1 MWPEQPS
8 DKARHSLRQ
17 ALSTLR
23 DLLDDRAANP
33 PLLTIDRDT
42 VCFQRGR
49 DITVDVDAFASA
61 LNDCAVHPHEQREHC
76 SVCCGRLERATA
88 LYRGEFLA
96 GFTATEHGDFDDWVS
111 HWRDRLQQQALDA
124 FATLTDC
131 CELRGSD
138 DQARDAA
145 RRQLAIDPWRESAH
159 RQLMRLHMRGGKRTA
174 ALAHY
179 RYVHQLLYDELGVEP
194 EEETTTLFERIR
206 DATGGEGI
214 VLEQLVRPAA
224 RAHNVP
230 ELVTPLL
237 GREQEMRTAADAL
250 TTGCR
255 LLTLVGPGG
264 IGKTHL
270 AMQLA
275 REHASVFAHGAYY
288 VPLAQVPSTEFVV
301 PAIGEVLNIGQ
312 PGQVDPKRHLL
323 NELTNQEILL
333 VLDNFEHLLDGATL
347 ITEIL
352 NHAPAVNILVTSRE
366 RLNLRDEWA
375 LEIEGLGTPRG
386 DGNGL
391 EDYPAVELFVQ
402 RLRQV
407 RLNDP
412 VDAGEYPIIARICR
426 LVEGMPLAIE
436 LAAAWAPTLPLDQIA
451 REVERSVD
459 FLATSMR
466 DLPERH
472 RSMAAVFNHSWH
484 LLTTAEQQV
493 FRRLS
498 IIRGGFALAAAEQV
512 AGATADVVAAL
523 VSKSFVRRQATGRYD
538 IHELLRQFGER
549 KLDEDPAEA
558 LGTGE
563 RHCEYFLEFI
573 VQRGAMLIGRD
584 QHRVLAEISMEIASV
599 RAAARWATVHGK
611 ARELYRATQGLW
623 LFYAARGWMREGERS
638 FADVVTAFSA
648 GEQPGSS
655 SQRDHT
661 LALGM
666 AYVGQGVCLNRL
678 GSSEDGRDR
687 LQTGIALLRPLDA
700 KRELGLA
707 LNLLASA
714 IRPTGDTGQERALL
728 EESISLF
735 QEMEDS
741 WGCGYSLNDLGMV
754 AHLQG
759 DDKEAVDLCRESLM
773 IFDKLGDLRGRAF
786 AQGNLGVIATELGH
800 LEDAAA
806 KHEESLALR
815 QSMGDEWGSADT
827 LVHLAEVA
835 RLMNRN
841 RHARGLLME
850 SLRIAADG
858 EYQPVILDALIELA
872 TLSIPRGQSALA
884 QEALTAVLAHPAVN
898 HYTHTKA
905 AHVLASMGGPEP
917 RHDALSVTSN
927 AWEAARMVQQLSRR
941 YLAEGAMTGG

>member
-1 MWPEQPS
+1 
-8 DKARHSLRQ
+8 
-17 ALSTLR
+17 
-23 DLLDDRAANP
+23 
-33 PLLTIDRDT
+33 
-42 VCFQRGR
+42 
-49 DITVDVDAFASA
+49 
-61 LNDCAVHPHEQREHC
+61 
-76 SVCCGRLERATA
+76 
-88 LYRGEFLA
+88 
-96 GFTATEHGDFDDWVS
+96 
-111 HWRDRLQQQALDA
+111 
-124 FATLTDC
+124 
-131 CELRGSD
+131 
-138 DQARDAA
+138 
-145 RRQLAIDPWRESAH
+145 
-159 RQLMRLHMRGGKRTA
+159 
-174 ALAHY
+174 
-179 RYVHQLLYDELGVEP
+179 
-194 EEETTTLFERIR
+194 
-206 DATGGEGI
+206 
-214 VLEQLVRPAA
+214 
-224 RAHNVP
+224 
-230 ELVTPLL
+230 VTPLL
-237 GREQEMRTAADAL
+237 GREQELKTAAEAL
-250 TTGCR
+250 TTPGCR

-264 IGKTHL
+264 IGKTQL

-275 REHASVFAHGAYY
+275 REQARVFAHGASY

-301 PAIGEVLNIGQ
+301 AAIGEVLHIGQ

-375 LEIEGLGTPRG
+375 LEIEGLGTPSD

-391 EDYPAVELFVQ
+391 ADYPAVELFVQ

-412 VDAGEYPIIARICR
+412 VKTGEYAIIARICR

-436 LAAAWAPTLPLDQIA
+436 LAAAWAPTLPLGQIA

-498 IIRGGFALAAAEQV
+498 IFRGGFTLAAAEQIT
-512 AGATADVVAAL
+512 GAAADVVAAL
-523 VSKSFVRRQATGRYD
+523 VSKSFVRRQTAGRYD

-558 LGTGE
+558 RGTGE

-648 GEQPGSS
+648 REQSGSS

-678 GSSEDGRDR
+678 GSYEDGRDR
-687 LQTGIALLRPLDA
+687 LQAGIALLRPLDA

-773 IFDKLGDLRGRAF
+773 IFDQLGDLRGRAF
-786 AQGNLGVIATELGH
+786 AQGNLGVIATELGN

-850 SLRIAADG
+850 ALRTAVDG

-872 TLSIPRGQSALA
+872 TLLIPQGQSALA
-884 QEALTAVLAHPAVN
+884 QETLTAVLAHPAVN

-905 AHVLASMGGPEP
+905 ERMLARMDGLEP
-917 RHDALSVTSN
+917 RHDMLSVSSN

-941 YLAEGAMTGG
+941 YLADGAILSR